1 MGTINKK
8 LKDISPIAV
17 EAEAG
22 NAGRVVYDL
31 KTGVLKLEKELV
43 SLPGS
48 KMPLNLKLYYDVTHG
63 GWRLNYEQYLTQKS
77 QIAEWESGTDKPDV
91 MYTDGKMEDRYFY
104 AANQVVHESSL
115 SDADASDYGYF
126 ENETCLN
133 IKQTSTGWELED
145 LSGNVMSFDGNGKLC
160 SVENVYGHTSSV
172 TTGTITD
179 GEGNVCTFERS
190 NGGMTVEIRGY
201 NKRFELLPVT
211 VSGSSGWY
219 MLAEYKA
226 EWDGTG
232 AVLQKSCTDRSF
244 YRLQNNSLACVYD
257 GFTSVEATYLNNKPS
272 VLEKKEYRDYGASV
286 SGEIWTLSLA
296 NGETTEKYT
305 DFTHTADNRY
315 SYKDK
320 KGIKTEYGL
329 VRYDSNH
336 PDLLK
341 YASITVDGLCKA
353 PDRTV
358 TSNYLVESYVPNLG
372 TVTDFTTISVEDEIE
387 RMNINYDTSAITNK
401 NGLSIALFN
410 LLSSQELL
418 NMFLGMKKGT
428 RIISVYMNAYCYD
441 EGAMPLKFR
450 GYELKNL
457 APVVCTDF
465 QDEDGN
471 SRYKTYTVYQVD
483 FFGITPYALKETT
496 QLVKGN
502 KRYVSYKYYNS
513 KFELVKEKGYDG
525 VEKQYTYDAD
535 GLMTG
540 ERAGSD
546 TAYVKTDYA
555 FEQKTEAG
563 EKVYEEK
570 STFYVDGQERSA
582 RNIYDGKKE
591 LKYTEDAKGN
601 KTTPVFANDLL
612 TSIKV
617 NGTEKTSYEYEN
629 NRLTKLTHNGTRF
642 RFGYGR
648 GYLGSIGYET
658 INTPNNNKIEF
669 NTLTRSAT
677 DDEKTVQY
685 DTDVNG
691 YVERYTYDKNGR
703 LLSKKEKK
711 AGTSSYASVI
721 ENTYLE
727 AEDGGLKPSVLE
739 EIVDNK
745 AGLKYTYTYDE
756 NRKHA
761 TKVTV
766 TNTAGGAQKY
776 VKNISYDGYDRV
788 TTENYGSAI
797 YSRTVSYPDSN
808 DSPQER
814 LERVKHTVNGISAS
828 NTTYEYDGLNRVTK
842 EKVGKSSSSSS
853 LVFENRYE
861 YYAGK
866 SGTNETTGLVRKEEY
881 YLKNITAPQGSIE
894 YEYDAN
900 GNVTEIKNV
909 LDTGKNVSYE
919 YDSLN
924 RLTKETNLA
933 IGSEWRYTYDN
944 GGNITKKE
952 EYNPATGA
960 LRSSRNYGYGDTY
973 WKDQLTSWGS
983 YGTSYFAYDSSGNP
997 TKYKGKTLTW
1007 EGKRLTKY
1015 SASSTSNMELSYDG
1029 SGMLIGY
1036 IQSDTYTDW
1045 AGAQYTNVYSR
1056 EMTRDGDRI
1065 LAEKVTS
1072 IDGALLTNEVKN
1084 VKYMYDAKGASGM
1097 IVDGTKYYF
1106 RKNIFGDVT
1115 EIYDKNGVKKA
1126 EYAYDAWGTCHLM
1139 LDTDGVGSLNPFRY
1153 RGYYMVSCIG
1163 LYYLTTRFY
1172 DYTTGRFLNAD
1183 VPSVGMESGFNI
1195 PEGCN
1200 LYSYCL
1206 NNPISYVDPTGHFA
1220 ISLLVGAVV
1229 AFGIGVGMSVVGQ
1242 GLQYGWDNISIWQA
1256 LIDGAL
1262 AAGSVLLA
1270 ASGIPLWG
1278 SMLAGGASGF
1288 GQYAVSCILHGEDMT
1303 WSGALIATGLGVI
1316 SGYLSKA
1323 GARNMKVI
1331 ADKLDGR
1338 ADQGVRALITTA
1350 QRYGANSKQMVSVN
1364 RLYRKAINTAIN
1376 SIVTKNFTK
1385 SVITIWATTA
1395 SSGLISLGLNRLLDF
1410 LQ

>member
-1 MGTINKK
+1 
-8 LKDISPIAV
+8 
-17 EAEAG
+17 
-22 NAGRVVYDL
+22 
-31 KTGVLKLEKELV
+31 
-43 SLPGS
+43 
-48 KMPLNLKLYYDVTHG
+48 
-63 GWRLNYEQYLTQKS
+63 
-77 QIAEWESGTDKPDV
+77 
-91 MYTDGKMEDRYFY
+91 
-104 AANQVVHESSL
+104 
-115 SDADASDYGYF
+115 
-126 ENETCLN
+126 
-133 IKQTSTGWELED
+133 
-145 LSGNVMSFDGNGKLC
+145 
-160 SVENVYGHTSSV
+160 
-172 TTGTITD
+172 
-179 GEGNVCTFERS
+179 
-190 NGGMTVEIRGY
+190 
-201 NKRFELLPVT
+201 
-211 VSGSSGWY
+211 
-219 MLAEYKA
+219 
-226 EWDGTG
+226 
-232 AVLQKSCTDRSF
+232 
-244 YRLQNNSLACVYD
+244 
-257 GFTSVEATYLNNKPS
+257 
-272 VLEKKEYRDYGASV
+272 
-286 SGEIWTLSLA
+286 
-296 NGETTEKYT
+296 
-305 DFTHTADNRY
+305 
-315 SYKDK
+315 
-320 KGIKTEYGL
+320 
-329 VRYDSNH
+329 
-336 PDLLK
+336 
-341 YASITVDGLCKA
+341 
-353 PDRTV
+353 
-358 TSNYLVESYVPNLG
+358 
-372 TVTDFTTISVEDEIE
+372 
-387 RMNINYDTSAITNK
+387 
-401 NGLSIALFN
+401 
-410 LLSSQELL
+410 
-418 NMFLGMKKGT
+418 
-428 RIISVYMNAYCYD
+428 
-441 EGAMPLKFR
+441 MPLKFR

-465 QDEDGN
+465 RDEDGN

-582 RNIYDGKKE
+582 RNVYDGKKE

-629 NRLTKLTHNGTRF
+629 NRLTKLTHNGTKF

-658 INTPNNNKIEF
+658 LNSLYNKRIEF
-669 NTLTRSAT
+669 NTLTRSST

-703 LLSKKEKK
+703 LLGKKEKK

-788 TTENYGSAI
+788 TSENYGSAI

-900 GNVTEIKNV
+900 GNVTEIKNL

-1036 IQSDTYTDW
+1036 TQSDTYTDW

-1065 LAEKVTS
+1065 LTEKVTS
-1072 IDGALLTNEVKN
+1072 IDGALLTNDVKN

-1106 RKNIFGDVT
+1106 RKNIFGDVV
-1115 EIYDKNGVKKA
+1115 EIYNESGAKCA
-1126 EYAYDAWGTCHLM
+1126 EYAYDAWGTCYTT
-1139 LDTDGVGSLNPFRY
+1139 LDTNGVGSLNPFRY
-1153 RGYYMVSCIG
+1153 RGYYFVSRIG

-1172 DYTTGRFLNAD
+1172 DYTTGRFINAD
-1183 VPSVGMESGFNI
+1183 VPSICFDDGLTL

-1200 LYSYCL
+1200 LYSYCR

-1220 ISLLVGAVV
+1220 ISTLVVIIMTTVGVIVGGVYAYDKAYNDGARDWELFGWTLLGAVIGGFIG
-1229 AFGIGVGMSVVGQ
+1229 FGIGRFLGSIASNLGNMSSLVGTLESV
-1242 GLQYGWDNISIWQA
+1242 
-1256 LIDGAL
+1256 
-1262 AAGSVLLA
+1262 
-1270 ASGIPLWG
+1270 GI
-1278 SMLAGGASGF
+1278 
-1288 GQYAVSCILHGEDMT
+1288 AVSPTSLGQV
-1303 WSGALIATGLGVI
+1303 AGVI
-1316 SGYLSKA
+1316 GSFILFSQNANRFKPKDS
-1323 GARNMKVI
+1323 RSNKSQNKEFQRI
-1331 ADKLDGR
+1331 ADEFDLNEKQRRRIHDKISKKGYSKDEILEIIRKLFPW
-1338 ADQGVRALITTA
+1338 LF
-1350 QRYGANSKQMVSVN
+1350 K
-1364 RLYRKAINTAIN
+1364 
-1376 SIVTKNFTK
+1376 
-1385 SVITIWATTA
+1385 
-1395 SSGLISLGLNRLLDF
+1395 
-1410 LQ
+1410 

>member
-17 EAEAG
+17 ETEAG

-91 MYTDGKMEDRYFY
+91 IYTDGKMEDRYFY

-315 SYKDK
+315 SFKDK

-372 TVTDFTTISVEDEIE
+372 TVTDFTTISVEDEIT
-387 RMNINYDTSAITNK
+387 RLDLDYDTSAITNK

-540 ERAGSD
+540 ERTGGD

-582 RNIYDGKKE
+582 RNVYDGKKE

-601 KTTPVFANDLL
+601 KTTPVFTNDLL
-612 TSIKV
+612 ASIKV

-658 INTPNNNKIEF
+658 LNSLYNKRIEF

-677 DDEKTVQY
+677 DDEKAVQY

-703 LLSKKEKK
+703 LLGKKEKK

-745 AGLKYTYTYDE
+745 AGLKYTYTYDK

-776 VKNISYDGYDRV
+776 VKNISYDGYDR
-788 TTENYGSAI
+788 TIKEDYGASAI
-797 YSRTVSYPDSN
+797 GTEVNYPDGN
-808 DSPQER
+808 NSPE
-814 LERVKHTVNGISAS
+814 ERVETLKHIMNGTLD
-828 NTTYEYDGLNRVTK
+828 TTSYTYDGLNRLTEK
-842 EKVGKSSSSSS
+842 EMEASVGIRIYRQK
-853 LVFENRYE
+853 
-861 YYAGK
+861 YAYLTGK
-866 SGTNETTGLVRKEEY
+866 SGTNETTGLVKSEELHEGFSTSADEKY
-881 YLKNITAPQGSIE
+881 E
-894 YEYDAN
+894 YTYDAN

-909 LDTGKNVSYE
+909 FDTGKNVSYE

-924 RLTKETNLA
+924 RLTKETNGA

-944 GGNITKKE
+944 GDNITKKE

-960 LRSSRNYGYGDTY
+960 LRSSWDYGYGDTC

-983 YGTSYFAYDSSGNP
+983 YGTSSFAYDSSGNP
-997 TKYKGKTLTW
+997 TKYKGSTLTW
-1007 EGKRLTKY
+1007 EGKRPVKYAESDTKY
-1015 SASSTSNMELSYDG
+1015 TDLSYDG
-1029 SGMLIGY
+1029 NGMLTGIMQVQNYVIWG
-1036 IQSDTYTDW
+1036 
-1045 AGAQYTNVYSR
+1045 GAVATNVYSK
-1056 EMTRDGDRI
+1056 EITRDGDRI
-1065 LAEKVTS
+1065 LSEKVTN
-1072 IDGALLTNEVKN
+1072 IDGTLLTNEVKN
-1084 VKYMYDAKGASGM
+1084 IKYCYDADGICGM
-1097 IVDGTKYYF
+1097 FVDGSQYF
-1106 RKNIFGDVT
+1106 FRRNIFGDVT

-1183 VPSVGMESGFNI
+1183 VPSICFDDGLTL

-1200 LYSYCL
+1200 LYSYCH

-1220 ISLLVGAVV
+1220 ISTLVVIIMTTVGVIVGGVYAYDKAYNDGARDWELFGWTLLGAVIGGFIG
-1229 AFGIGVGMSVVGQ
+1229 FGIGRFLGSIASNLGNMSSLVGTLESV
-1242 GLQYGWDNISIWQA
+1242 
-1256 LIDGAL
+1256 
-1262 AAGSVLLA
+1262 
-1270 ASGIPLWG
+1270 GI
-1278 SMLAGGASGF
+1278 
-1288 GQYAVSCILHGEDMT
+1288 AVSPTSLGQV
-1303 WSGALIATGLGVI
+1303 AGVI
-1316 SGYLSKA
+1316 GSFILFSQNANRFKPKDS
-1323 GARNMKVI
+1323 RSNKSQNKEFQRI
-1331 ADKLDGR
+1331 ADEFDLNEKQRRRIHDKISKKGYSKDEILEIIRKLFPW
-1338 ADQGVRALITTA
+1338 LF
-1350 QRYGANSKQMVSVN
+1350 K
-1364 RLYRKAINTAIN
+1364 
-1376 SIVTKNFTK
+1376 
-1385 SVITIWATTA
+1385 
-1395 SSGLISLGLNRLLDF
+1395 
-1410 LQ
+1410 